1 MEQEPD
7 SPAVET
13 ASAAPA
19 ASSASPGEADL
30 DPPAEARGPLA
41 LGPEP
46 EPPAGLDAHGFDPA
60 DYQWVPVLRKPRADG
75 WSPQRQVDF
84 IAALADTGSVTAA
97 AYEVGMT
104 VQSCY
109 RLRRSPG
116 AESFAAAWDAALQEA
131 SKRLADIAFDRA
143 INGVDDPVLDKH
155 GHCVYVRTRYND
167 KLLMFLLRAHQ
178 PDRYRHAHQNVRQPS
193 EPPPPELP
201 PVAEALRSLEPETPP
216 EPHRL
221 MSPDDLET
229 AIQCADILDGTLPH
243 WHRYKGFEGPPVE
256 FPLGE
261 EFERQLEAAKR
272 EAAGLPPEPEEEEGD
287 EEDGDEDAFLA

>member
-1 MEQEPD
+1 MENDPD
-7 SPAVET
+7 SPAIET
-13 ASAAPA
+13 AAAAPTGP
-19 ASSASPGEADL
+19 SGEADL
-30 DPPAEARGPLA
+30 DPRAEARGPLA

-97 AYEVGMT
+97 ADEVEMS

-143 INGVDDPVLDKH
+143 INGVDDPVLDKR

-167 KLLMFLLRAHQ
+167 RLLMFLLRAHQ

-229 AIQCADILDGTLPH
+229 AIECADILDGTLPH
-243 WHRYKGFEGPPVE
+243 WHRYKGFEGPPVK

-261 EFERQLEAAKR
+261 EFERRLEAAKR
-272 EAAGLPPEPEEEEGD
+272 EAAGLPPEPDEEEG

>member
-1 MEQEPD
+1 M
-7 SPAVET
+7 S
-13 ASAAPA
+13 
-19 ASSASPGEADL
+19 
-30 DPPAEARGPLA
+30 
-41 LGPEP
+41 
-46 EPPAGLDAHGFDPA
+46 
-60 DYQWVPVLRKPRADG
+60 
-75 WSPQRQVDF
+75 
-84 IAALADTGSVTAA
+84 
-97 AYEVGMT
+97 

-116 AESFAAAWDAALQEA
+116 AEAFAAAWDAALQEA

-143 INGVDDPVLDKH
+143 INGVDDPVLDKE
-155 GHCVYVRTRYND
+155 GRCVYVRTRYND

-178 PDRYRHAHQNVRQPS
+178 PERYRHAHQTVRQPS

-221 MSPDDLET
+221 MAPDELET

-256 FPLGE
+256 SPLGE
-261 EFERQLEAAKR
+261 EFERLLEAAKR
-272 EAAGLPPEPEEEEGD
+272 EAAGLPSEREEEEEGF
-287 EEDGDEDAFLA
+287 EEAGDEDAFLA